1 MSALYPFT
9 NDELYKEAPTLFT
22 QEPHYEVSDK
32 YHFIPTI
39 EVVDEIRQHN
49 WHPVSVQEAS
59 VRDLSKEGYQRHYV
73 RFRHISDLLRPK
85 ENSIELLLFN
95 SHDRTSAFS
104 ISAGVYRF
112 VCANGLVVANNTFDS
127 YKIKHLGNRASDVT
141 EAVHHIST
149 YAPKLKRR
157 IDDFSAIGM
166 NESEKLAF
174 AEAALPLRF
183 EEQHFVEPKQ
193 LLVPHREADEKND
206 LYTVFNVVQENLI
219 RGNLKGHNRYSG
231 RAFTSKPVKS
241 IQKDVSIN
249 KGLWE
254 LTEHFARIKEPMGF
268 AA

>member
-1 MSALYPFT
+1 M
-9 NDELYKEAPTLFT
+9 
-22 QEPHYEVSDK
+22 
-32 YHFIPTI
+32 
-39 EVVDEIRQHN
+39 VDEIRKHN

-59 VRDLSKEGYQRHYV
+59 VRDLSKDGYQRHYV
-73 RFRHISDLLRPK
+73 RFRHITDLLSPK
-85 ENSIELLLFN
+85 ENAIELLLFN

-104 ISAGVYRF
+104 LSAGVYRF

-127 YKIKHLGNRASDVT
+127 YKIKHLGNRENDVAQ
-141 EAVHHIST
+141 AVHHISS
-149 YAPKLKRR
+149 YAPKLKRK
-157 IDDFSAIGM
+157 IDDFSTIGM

-183 EEQHFVEPKQ
+183 EEQLYVEPSQ
-193 LLVPHREADEKND
+193 LLIPHREADEKND

-231 RAFTSKPVKS
+231 RAFTSKPIKS
-241 IQKDVSIN
+241 IQKDVEIN

-254 LTEHFARIKEPMGF
+254 LTEYFAKIKEPMGY

>member
-1 MSALYPFT
+1 MSQYPLT
-9 NDELYKEAPTLFT
+9 NDELYKQAPTLFT
-22 QEPHYEVSDK
+22 EQPHYEVSNK

-39 EVVDEIRQHN
+39 KVVDEIRQHN
-49 WHPVSVQEAS
+49 WHPVSVQEAN
-59 VRDLSKEGYQRHYV
+59 VRDTDKDGFQHHYV
-73 RFRHISDLLRPK
+73 RFRHISDLLSPK
-85 ENSIELLLFN
+85 ENAIELILQN
-95 SHDRTSAFS
+95 SHNRTRAFK
-104 ISAGVYRF
+104 ISAGVYRL
-112 VCANGLVVANNTFDS
+112 VCSNGLIVASDTFDS

-141 EAVHHIST
+141 EAIHHIST
-149 YAPKLKRR
+149 YAPKLKCK

-174 AEAALPLRF
+174 AQAALPLRF
-183 EEQHFVEPKQ
+183 EEHHFVEPEQ
-193 LLVPHREADEKND
+193 LLVPHREEDEKND

-241 IQKDVSIN
+241 IQKDLTIN